1 MKNSDFFEH
10 DEITIKP
17 VGYVKSEIKAPSLR
31 ATGED
36 IELEK
41 EIQQAAAEVKA
52 IRSLVSELVIRP
64 DLEGILDGL
73 DDFSHALVLYW
84 PHLLPPHG
92 RSLTKVHPMG
102 QKAFPLVGIFSTCSP
117 ARPNPILVTT
127 VKILEKKGN
136 ILKVQGLEAVDHSP
150 IIDIKPYT
158 KTYCLVEDIKLSDW
172 MNQIEK
178 ALSQV

>member
-1 MKNSDFFEH
+1 MTEPDFLKL

-36 IELEK
+36 IELAK
-41 EIQQAAAEVKA
+41 ELQQAAAEVKA

-64 DLEGILDGL
+64 ELEGILDGL

-127 VKILEKKGN
+127 VKILEKNGH
-136 ILKVQGLEAVDHSP
+136 ILKVQGMEAVDGSP

-158 KTYCLVEDIKLSDW
+158 KTYCLAEDIKLSDW
-172 MNQIEK
+172 MNQIEE